1 MTNEEKLIDYL
12 KWVTADLHKTRQ
24 RLREVESAGQEP
36 IAIVGMSC
44 RYPGGVRSP
53 EQLWELVSTGTDA
66 IDEFPAD
73 RGWNVAELYDPDP
86 AREGKSYARTG
97 GFVYDAHHFDA
108 RFFGIGPREALAID
122 PQQRLLLEA
131 SWEALEHAGLNPQRL
146 AGSRTGVFVGVMYG
160 DYGARLRFLAPAG
173 LEGQV
178 GTGSA
183 GSVASGRISYE
194 LGLEGPAVTVDT
206 ACSSSLVATHLAAQA
221 LRAGECTL
229 ALAGGVTVM
238 ATPGVFVE
246 FSRQRGL
253 APDGRC
259 KSFGAGADG
268 AGWGEGVG
276 LLVLEKLSDAR
287 RNGHRVLAVLTG
299 SAVNQD
305 GASNGL
311 TAPNGP
317 SQERLIRAALASA
330 GLTPADVDAVEA
342 HGTGTT
348 LGDPIEAQAL
358 LATYG
363 QQRGGGDPLWLGSI
377 KSNIGHTQAAA
388 GVAGIIKVVEAL
400 RHGVLPKTLHAE
412 QPSPHVDWS
421 SGAVGLLTEAR
432 PWPERDGGP
441 RRAAV
446 SSFGISGT
454 NAHLIVE
461 EAPPAPEA
469 PEGASAEDAP
479 TGGSAPA
486 VPLPWLLSAKTAAAL
501 RAQADRLA
509 AHLDRHPDLDPAA
522 VAYTLATSRAQH
534 PHRAVV
540 IAEDRA
546 DARQRLGFLARGEA
560 ASNVVTGRAATGGK
574 LAFLFTG
581 QGAQHPGMGADLY
594 ERFPV
599 FAAALDAACAALD
612 PHLDR
617 PLWEVMSGRHGDLL
631 GETTYIQPALF
642 AYETAMHALL
652 AAFGIRPD
660 LLIGHSI
667 GELTAAHLAG
677 VLDLAD
683 AARLITTR
691 ARLMH
696 EMPAGAM
703 LAVTAPL
710 DRVAPILA
718 EHPEVDLAAHNSPTS
733 LVLAGEPAALD
744 AVAARLT
751 EEGVRTR
758 RLHVPHAFHSVHTEP
773 ILDRFRAVAA
783 TVTYH
788 PARLPIVSNLT
799 GQVASDAELSDPD
812 YWTRH
817 IRHTVRYT
825 DGTAALHRLGAT
837 GYVELGPDATLTTLS
852 QEWLRRHAPEARP
865 PLVPLAARRK
875 PAVRT
880 VLTGLAQLHVAG
892 APVDWS
898 PLHPHPATVVELPTY
913 PFERV
918 RFWPDEPAAG
928 TGAGPARTGEEAAF
942 WAAVENADAGA
953 LASLLG
959 ADEEARAALR
969 AVLPSLA
976 GWHRLRCAPPPPG
989 PGPAGAADGPDADGP
1004 AEALAALR
1012 ARLAAAPAGEE
1023 HTVLLDLLS
1032 REAALVLGY
1041 DDPEPIDPE
1050 GNFLELG
1057 FSSFTVLEL
1066 SNRLEARGLRLA
1078 PALFYDH
1085 PTPLA
1090 LARHLAG
1097 LLQDET
1103 TGSDRMPQPTGSSS

>member
-53 EQLWELVSTGTDA
+53 EDLWELVSTGTDA
-66 IDEFPAD
+66 IDEFPTD
-73 RGWNVAELYDPDP
+73 RGWNVADLSDPDP
-86 AREGKSYARTG
+86 AREGTSYARTG

-131 SWEALEHAGLNPQRL
+131 SWEALEHAGLNPDRL

-287 RNGHRVLAVLTG
+287 RNGHRVLAVISG

-330 GLTPADVDAVEA
+330 GLTPADVDVVEA

-363 QQRGGGDPLWLGSI
+363 QNRDEPLWLGSI

-388 GVAGIIKVVEAL
+388 GVAGIIKMVEAL

-432 PWPERDGGP
+432 PWPQREGAP

-461 EAPPAPEA
+461 QAPADTP
-469 PEGASAEDAP
+469 AEDAP
-479 TGGSAPA
+479 DGGTAPA
-486 VPLPWLLSAKTAAAL
+486 VPLPWLLSAKTPTAL
-501 RAQADRLA
+501 RAQAARLA
-509 AHLDRHPDLDPAA
+509 DHLDRHPGLDPSA
-522 VAYTLATSRAQH
+522 VADTLAGRRALH
-534 PHRAVV
+534 AHRAVV
-540 IAEDRA
+540 IADDRA
-546 DARQRLGFLARGEA
+546 EARQRLGFLARGEA
-560 ASNVVTGRAATGGK
+560 ASSVVVGRATTGGK
-574 LAFLFTG
+574 LAFLYTG

-599 FAAALDAACAALD
+599 FAAALDAACAELD

-652 AAFGIRPD
+652 AGFGIRPD

-667 GELTAAHLAG
+667 GELTAAHVAG

-710 DRVAPILA
+710 DRVEPVLA
-718 EHPEVDLAAHNSPTS
+718 DHPEVDLAAHNSPAS
-733 LVLAGEPAALD
+733 LVLAGDPAALD
-744 AVAARLT
+744 AVAARLA
-751 EEGVRTR
+751 EDGVRTR
-758 RLHVPHAFHSVHTEP
+758 RLHVPHAFHSAHTAP
-773 ILDRFRAVAA
+773 ILDRFREVAA

-837 GYVELGPDATLTTLS
+837 GYVELGPDATLTTLT
-852 QEWLRRHAPEARP
+852 QEWLRAHAPDGSP
-865 PLVPLAARRK
+865 PLVPLAARRR

-880 VLTGLAQLHVAG
+880 LLTGLARLHVAG

-898 PLHPHPATVVELPTY
+898 PLRPSRAPVADLPTY

-918 RFWPDEPAAG
+918 RFWPDQPAAA
-928 TGAGPARTGEEAAF
+928 TGPARTGEEAAF
-942 WAAVENADAGA
+942 WTAVENADTAA
-953 LASLLG
+953 LATLLG
-959 ADEEARAALR
+959 ADEEARAALH

-976 GWHRLRCAPPPPG
+976 GWHRRRSG
-989 PGPAGAADGPDADGP
+989 PCVPADAAAGPVEEADGAP
-1004 AEALAALR
+1004 ALAALR
-1012 ARLAAAPAGEE
+1012 DRLAAAPPGEE
-1023 HTVLLDLLS
+1023 HTVLLDLLR

-1041 DDPEPIDPE
+1041 DDAEPIDPA

-1066 SNRLEARGLRLA
+1066 SNRLESLGLRLE
-1078 PALFYDH
+1078 PAFFYDH
-1085 PTPLA
+1085 PTPLD
-1090 LARHLAG
+1090 LARHLST
-1097 LLQDET
+1097 LLRDET
-1103 TGSDRMPQPTGSSS
+1103 TGSDRTPQPTGSSS